1 VHLFGHTVQWNTSAE
16 ARRIGMLAPGQDF
29 SQSDLDALT
38 AYELLACRYSIALLH
53 SIGVY
58 DLDQW
63 VSDFAGCDIDYLLH
77 YYRTGD
83 KRPFRDFWRIGRA
96 LITPMPIPEFSPTR
110 WLARFDGVVV

>member
-1 VHLFGHTVQWNTSAE
+1 
-16 ARRIGMLAPGQDF
+16 MLAPGQDF